1 MDGPSTHE
9 REVAVGQLLVRRGL
23 TLALAE
29 SCTGGLVSHRIT
41 NVPGSS
47 QYYLGAVVAYSNQA
61 KMSILGVKRRTLNE
75 YGAVS
80 EQTAREMAEGVRR
93 LLAADVG
100 AAVTGV
106 AGPGGGTAQKPVGL
120 VFVAV
125 SMPDRVRADRYLW
138 SGDRTRNKE
147 LSANALLEL
156 LRQCLESVEGC

>member
-1 MDGPSTHE
+1 MHE
-9 REVAVGQLLVRRGL
+9 PEVAVGQLLVRRGL

-61 KMSILGVKRRTLNE
+61 KMSILGVRRRTLNE

-80 EQTAREMAEGVRR
+80 DQTAREMAEGVRR

-125 SMPDRVRADRYLW
+125 SMPDRVQAERYLW
-138 SGDRTRNKE
+138 SGERTRNKE

-156 LRQCLESVEGC
+156 LRQCLESVDGC